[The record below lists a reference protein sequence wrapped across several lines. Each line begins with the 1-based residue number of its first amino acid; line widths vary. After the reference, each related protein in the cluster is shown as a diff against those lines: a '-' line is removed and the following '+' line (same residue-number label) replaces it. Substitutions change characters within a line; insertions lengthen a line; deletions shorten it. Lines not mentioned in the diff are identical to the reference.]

1 MYAEG
6 GLDPNA
12 TYHLE
17 MTRVIN
23 GEKVVTCPFHPIV
36 EEDRIV
42 VYVYPSPVQ
51 SGGKLTIMVSAAAK
65 ATIVNTFGE
74 VVKTLDL
81 KEGANEVEMNVP
93 AGVYVV
99 QVVIDGET
107 RVCRVGVID

>member
-1 MYAEG
+1 
-6 GLDPNA
+6 
-12 TYHLE
+12 
-17 MTRVIN
+17 MTRVSN
-23 GEKVVTCPFHPIV
+23 NEKIATCPFRPTV
-36 EEDRIV
+36 EDDRIV

-51 SGGKLTIMVSAAAK
+51 SGGLLTIMVSAPAK

-74 VVKTLDL
+74 VVMTADL
-81 KEGANEVEMNVP
+81 HEGTNDITMSVP